1 MCITKKDGS
10 LRTIIDACNRNANTI
25 LDVTPMPNMRY
36 LMDCMVRCKYCSK
49 IDMTDAYEQIRID
62 PDCIQYTGFSTPYRM
77 FESNVMQ
84 QGDCNAP
91 STFQHVLTW
100 VLRDQ
105 IGMVSEHMQA
115 DGL

>member
-1 MCITKKDGS
+1 
-10 LRTIIDACNRNANTI
+10 
-25 LDVTPMPNMRY
+25 MPNMHY
-36 LMDCMVRCKYCSK
+36 LMDCMVHCKYCSR
-49 IDMTDAYEQIRID
+49 IDMMDAYEQICIK
-62 PDCIQYTGFSTPYRM
+62 PDCIQYTGFSTLYRA

-91 STFQHVLTW
+91 STFQCVLTW